1 MILSDFSLDRYRKHA
16 RAGAVLLA
24 AILIAAWRS
33 EVNLGDLAKAS
44 SRTAGLVALFFPPDW
59 ESFPRMIGPA
69 FITVLVAAVA
79 TPIGTLCA
87 LAVGVASARN
97 MSPPWLRLITR
108 SLIALERGI
117 PEIMLVL
124 ILVAAFGI
132 GPFTGIVGLTI
143 GSIGMLGKLVGD
155 AIEEIDTATVE
166 SVACVG
172 ATRGQLI
179 RYAVLPQVMPSLLTN
194 SMFRFEVNIRASVLL
209 GAIGSGGIGYELMMS
224 MNQLEYHKTT
234 VAVIVS
240 LLLVFLAERLSDVIR
255 SRMLEGA
262 RLS

>member
-1 MILSDFSLDRYRKHA
+1 MHLSDFSLDRYRKHA
-16 RAGAVLLA
+16 RIAGLLLLA
-24 AILIAAWRS
+24 ILVAAWRT

-44 SRTAGLVALFFPPDW
+44 SKAASLVGLFYPPDW
-59 ESFPRMIGPA
+59 ESFPKMIGPA
-69 FITVLVAAVA
+69 FVTVLIAAVA

-87 LAVGVASARN
+87 LAVGLASARN
-97 MSPPWLRLITR
+97 VSPPWLRLTMR
-108 SLIALERGI
+108 SLIALERGV
-117 PEIMLVL
+117 PEIVLVL
-124 ILVAAFGI
+124 VLVAAFGI
-132 GPFTGIVGLTI
+132 GAFTGVVALTI
-143 GSIGMLGKLVGD
+143 ASIGMLGKLVGD

-209 GAIGSGGIGYELMMS
+209 GAIGSGGIGYELMQS

-234 VAVIVS
+234 VAVAVS

-255 SRMLEGA
+255 SRVLEGA

>member
-1 MILSDFSLDRYRKHA
+1 
-16 RAGAVLLA
+16 
-24 AILIAAWRS
+24 
-33 EVNLGDLAKAS
+33 
-44 SRTAGLVALFFPPDW
+44 
-59 ESFPRMIGPA
+59 
-69 FITVLVAAVA
+69 
-79 TPIGTLCA
+79 
-87 LAVGVASARN
+87 
-97 MSPPWLRLITR
+97 
-108 SLIALERGI
+108 
-117 PEIMLVL
+117 VL

-132 GPFTGIVGLTI
+132 GPFTGVVALTI
-143 GSIGMLGKLVGD
+143 ASIGMLGKLVGD

-209 GAIGSGGIGYELMMS
+209 GAIGSGGIGYELMQS

-234 VAVIVS
+234 VAVVVS
-240 LLLVFLAERLSDVIR
+240 LLLVFLAERLSDAIR
-255 SRMLEGA
+255 SRVLEGA